1 MNDRQTQVNTTQ
13 ESGLTVYDCMVI
25 GGGPAGLAAALEI
38 DAAGGTVL
46 LLEREGRLGGILK
59 QCIHDGFG
67 LTKFKK
73 QMTGPEYAQL
83 YLDKLQSTQVEV
95 SLKTFVT
102 AIKQTEVG
110 FEATLVDSS
119 HGMRSVSAKTV
130 VLATGCRERTSRQVF
145 ISGTR
150 PSGVYTAGTA
160 QYLVNINGL
169 LPCKR
174 CVILGS
180 GDIGLI
186 MARRLTLEGAKVLG
200 VYEAKPEPSGLKRN
214 VQQCLEDF
222 NIPLHLS
229 HTVTALTGDERL
241 TGVHVA
247 KLDAH
252 FKPIPGTEQYIP
264 CDGLILSVGLI
275 PENEMAEKLGV
286 ELDKATKG
294 PVVDSQYMTSVPGVF
309 SCGNALHV
317 YDLVDHVSN
326 SGEQAGIGVLAY
338 IGLKKG

>member
-1 MNDRQTQVNTTQ
+1 MT
-13 ESGLTVYDCMVI
+13 ELYDCMVI
-25 GGGPAGLAAALEI
+25 GGGPAGLAAAMAVH
-38 DAAGGTVL
+38 DAGGSVV
-46 LLEREGRLGGILK
+46 LLEREDRLGGILK

-67 LTKFKK
+67 LTQFKK
-73 QMTGPEYAQL
+73 ILTGPEYAQL
-83 YLDKLQSTQVEV
+83 YLDEV
-95 SLKTFVT
+95 KKSSIKVHLKTFVT
-102 AIKQTEVG
+102 ALAPYEGG
-110 FEATLVDSS
+110 FKAVVVNRE
-119 HGMRSVSAKTV
+119 HGLQDIQSKTV
-130 VLATGCRERTSRQVF
+130 VLATGCREKTSKQIF

-160 QYLVNINGL
+160 QYLVNIDGL

-186 MARRLTLEGAKVLG
+186 MARRLTLEGAEVLG
-200 VYEAKPEPSGLKRN
+200 VYEAQSKPSGLKRN

-229 HTVTALTGDERL
+229 QTVTAIEGDERL

-247 KLDAH
+247 SLDEKFEVIA
-252 FKPIPGTEQYIP
+252 GTEKYIA

-286 ELDKATKG
+286 QIDPATKG
-294 PVVDSQYMTSVPGVF
+294 PIVNQDLMTSIPGVYC
-309 SCGNALHV
+309 CGNALHV
-317 YDLVDHVSN
+317 FDLVDHVSK
-326 SGEQAGIGVLAY
+326 SGEQVGKAVLAY
-338 IGLKKG
+338 IHPSK